1 MKYLLILLLT
11 AATLSTTAQQKFP
24 SLTGEKLSGD
34 QITLPEGVNDKV
46 SIIGMAYSKKSE
58 DMLKTWY
65 TPMYDKFVL
74 KRGIFDAQYDVNML
88 FVPMY
93 TGTKKAAY
101 NVSMKKMKESNR
113 KDLYPY
119 LLFYKGSLEPY
130 VSELKMENKALPYLF
145 VVDQGGKILYQT
157 QGFFS
162 EKKMERIEEIL
173 DAQLD

>member
-1 MKYLLILLLT
+1 MKYLLILYM
-11 AATLSTTAQQKFP
+11 AIATFSVTAQQQFP
-24 SLTGEKLSGD
+24 ELTGKKLSGE
-34 QITLPEGVNDKV
+34 QITLPEGVNDKI

-58 DMLKTWY
+58 HMLKTWY

-74 KRGIFDAQYDVNML
+74 QKGIFDFQYDVNML

-93 TGTKKAAY
+93 TGTKKVAH
-101 NVSMKKMKESNR
+101 NVSMKKMTESNR
-113 KDLYPY
+113 KDLYPH

-145 VVDQGGKILYQT
+145 VVDQEGNILYQT
-157 QGFFS
+157 QGFYS
-162 EKKMERIEEIL
+162 EKQMERIEEIL